1 MFNKDFF
8 PTPDWLTEKLM
19 EGISSDKDWRVLEPS
34 AGKGTLVEAAKEI
47 WERKQ
52 DGRGRTYDFNVD
64 VIEIEPQ
71 LQTILA
77 SAGHHLVSD
86 DFLRFNGYVPYDLI
100 IANFPFSEDAK
111 HLEKALDILER
122 NGGEL
127 RCITSSW
134 LIENPGS
141 RYEEKVVN
149 RLLAYGPDIEIIH
162 DGRTA

>member
-47 WERKQ
+47 WDRKQ
-52 DGRGRTYDFNVD
+52 NGCGRTYDFNVD

-71 LQTILA
+71 LQAILA

-100 IANFPFSEDAK
+100 IANFPSLKMQNTWRRRSTFLSETVENFDA
-111 HLEKALDILER
+111 LPA
-122 NGGEL
+122 
-127 RCITSSW
+127 
-134 LIENPGS
+134 PG
-141 RYEEKVVN
+141 
-149 RLLAYGPDIEIIH
+149 
-162 DGRTA
+162 